1 MHTNTNKTLLC
12 LYSKLS
18 QFCCGRIYMLYLHLF
33 LQKLIWALNG
43 ICCCALGCQCQP
55 AWILWYN
62 SPSRFDDLELS

>member
-33 LQKLIWALNG
+33 LQKLIWGFEQQLLL
-43 ICCCALGCQCQP
+43 CTRMPMP
-55 AWILWYN
+55 ASVDSVVQQSIKI
-62 SPSRFDDLELS
+62 